1 MKKLMIGAV
10 LLAVSGVAAAN
21 EYTADG
27 FRITQVGTG
36 TAVNVTPI
44 DKGGF
49 NTLERCTS
57 WLQEQINLAVNFSSP
72 AGQSAKSEV
81 HAVCTV
87 KKLSVKP

>member
-10 LLAVSGVAAAN
+10 LLAVSGVAVAN

-27 FRITQVGTG
+27 FRITQVGAG
-36 TAVNVTPI
+36 TTVNVTPI

-49 NTLERCTS
+49 NTLERCTE
-57 WLQEQINLAVNFSSP
+57 WLDAQIDLAVNFSSP